1 MASNI
6 TMEQLYKSRNVLLQ
20 YLNIQK
26 YNIKD
31 HTKIS
36 IGELNTMK
44 DNGQLDMTLTRKLEN
59 DEIETV
65 HVKYALDKGLK
76 PKTVTEL
83 YDSLNMQS
91 MEKSTLILVLNQ
103 DINDTMKDT
112 LMRIW
117 ENEQKFVITFTI
129 SELQFNLFDH
139 ILVPK
144 HNILNQS
151 EEIALLNKL
160 RINRD
165 NLPSISRFDPPIK
178 ALGIRPGRIC
188 HIIRASKTAIE
199 TSYYRLVLNKI
210 P

>member
-20 YLNIQK
+20 YLNIQN

-31 HTKIS
+31 YTKIS
-36 IGELNTMK
+36 INELNTMK
-44 DNGQLDMTLTRKLEN
+44 ENGQLDMTLTRTLDNNET
-59 DEIETV
+59 ETV
-65 HVKYALDKGLK
+65 YVKYALDKSLK
-76 PKTVTEL
+76 PKMVTEI
-83 YDSLNMQS
+83 YDTLTMQS
-91 MEKSTLILVLNQ
+91 NEKCTLILVLNQ
-103 DINDTMKDT
+103 DINDTTKDT

-139 ILVPK
+139 VLVPK
-144 HNILNQS
+144 HIIMKQS
-151 EEIALLNKL
+151 EEIALLNRL
-160 RINRD
+160 RITRD

-188 HIIRASKTAIE
+188 HIVRASKTAIE
-199 TSYYRLVLNKI
+199 TPYYRLVLNKT